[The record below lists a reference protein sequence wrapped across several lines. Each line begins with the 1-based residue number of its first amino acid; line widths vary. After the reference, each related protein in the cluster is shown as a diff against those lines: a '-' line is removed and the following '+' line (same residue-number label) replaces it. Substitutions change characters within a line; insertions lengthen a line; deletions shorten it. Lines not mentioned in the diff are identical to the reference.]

1 MIVACLRGVRAGWRL
16 GLRGR
21 LRCRLGRWLRGRLSR
36 RGGLGRG
43 RRRSGSRARRGC
55 GRSARCSGRSRARRR
70 LRFSRRRGGLRR
82 RCRRIGRRWCGGRR
96 GRRIARA
103 RLRGA
108 WGGATTLGHRRC
120 LCKGREVCTR
130 QSTHDK
136 PEQQARDEQRDK
148 AIVLGRGR
156 GCVRVGH
163 SGEASTKWC
172 VQRRRSKAKKRQT
185 LCFRPVVAR
194 IGGAPGRA
202 RAGNCEEC
210 WTRADR
216 RYRGLGAGA
225 GLAGCS
231 LVLTRTSGRSLAIT
245 LGPIPRTASRSSTDA
260 NRPSLTR

>member
-16 GLRGR
+16 GLG
-21 LRCRLGRWLRGRLSR
+21 CGLGRWLGGRLRR
-36 RGGLGRG
+36 RGHLGRG
-43 RRRSGSRARRGC
+43 RCRSRSRARRGC
-55 GRSARCSGRSRARRR
+55 RRGCRCSARCSGRSRARRG
-70 LRFSRRRGGLRR
+70 LRFSRCRGGLGRW
-82 RCRRIGRRWCGGRR
+82 CRRIGRRRRGRGR

-120 LCKGREVCTR
+120 LCEGREVCTR
-130 QSTHDK
+130 QPTHDK

-163 SGEASTKWC
+163 SGGASTKWC
-172 VQRRRSKAKKRQT
+172 VQRRKSKAKKRQT
-185 LCFRPVVAR
+185 LCFRPLVAR

-216 RYRGLGAGA
+216 R
-225 GLAGCS
+225 
-231 LVLTRTSGRSLAIT
+231 
-245 LGPIPRTASRSSTDA
+245 
-260 NRPSLTR
+260 